1 MVFLGMNMFQIVKN
15 LLLSV
20 LIFITLG
27 CSRESRA
34 DRERSESSTKKIT
47 VLSTIAMIDDIVARI
62 GKDRINSNCLISGEI
77 DPHSYELVKGDDEK
91 ISSAD
96 VVFFNGLNLEH
107 GASLCYKL
115 QKHKRSIALGD
126 YIYEKYP
133 DYILKTDNSLDPHIW
148 MDISLWVNIIDPIT
162 QQLSQIDPEGSAFYQ
177 TNAAELKKTMLVA
190 HDRVFNH
197 LQAVSESKRYLVTS
211 HDAFGYFTRS
221 YLATEEERLKGTWK
235 KRFAAPEGLAPDGQL
250 SVKDIQNIID
260 HLLKYNISVV
270 FAESNVSQ
278 DSLKKI
284 VSSSKE
290 KKHNVNFSSKVL
302 YGDAMGSYND
312 PVNSYLEMIEKN
324 ASSLINEWQK

>member
-1 MVFLGMNMFQIVKN
+1 MFQIIKKLFLSC
-15 LLLSV
+15 LLCLA
-20 LIFITLG
+20 FG
-27 CSRESRA
+27 CSKGDKCR
-34 DRERSESSTKKIT
+34 DVRSGSNKEKMT

-62 GKDRINSNCLISGEI
+62 GKDRVYNECLISGEI

-91 ISSAD
+91 ISAAD
-96 VVFFNGLNLEH
+96 IVFFNGLNLEH

-115 QKHKRSIALGD
+115 QKHKRSVALGN
-126 YIYEKYP
+126 YIYDTCPEQ
-133 DYILKTDNSLDPHIW
+133 ILKSQGAIDPHVW
-148 MDISLWVNIIDPIT
+148 MDISLWVNIVDPIAE
-162 QQLSQIDPEGSAFYQ
+162 QLSEIDPEGRQFYQ
-177 TNAAELKKTMLVA
+177 DNADQLKKIMIQTHNKVLSL
-190 HDRVFNH
+190 
-197 LQAVSESKRYLVTS
+197 LQSVPEEKRYLVTS

-221 YLATEEERLKGTWK
+221 YLATDEERIDGTWK

-260 HLLKYNISVV
+260 YLLEYDISVV

-290 KKHNVNFSSKVL
+290 KKHDVNFSSKVL
-302 YGDAMGSYND
+302 YGDAMGSFME

-324 ASSLINEWQK
+324 ANSLISEWQNK